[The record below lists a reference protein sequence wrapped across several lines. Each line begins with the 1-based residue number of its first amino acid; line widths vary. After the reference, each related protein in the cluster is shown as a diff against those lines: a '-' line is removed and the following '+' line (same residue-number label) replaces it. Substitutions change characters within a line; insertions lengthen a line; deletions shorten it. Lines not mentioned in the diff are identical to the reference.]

1 MIHLAVLKL
10 AQAAATAVPL
20 RVTPTGNPLE
30 LPGGAAAGAAK
41 LPAQPSVDLSQ
52 LLGQA
57 HQTPLA
63 HNMPWLTH
71 TFAGC
76 FFALA
81 LGLIVL
87 LAIQT
92 TKQEGLSGTIGGRVD
107 SPYRARLGG
116 EAQLA
121 RLTNYVALGMVFF
134 GTILAISGI

>member
-1 MIHLAVLKL
+1 MIQFSVLQL
-10 AQAAATAVPL
+10 AQAAATAVPM
-20 RVTPTGNPLE
+20 RIPQASANPLD
-30 LPGGAAAGAAK
+30 LPVNAAAK
-41 LPAQPSVDLSQ
+41 LPAQPTVDLSQ

-57 HQTPLA
+57 HKTPLA
-63 HNMPWLTH
+63 QNMPWLTH
-71 TFAGC
+71 TFAGI

-81 LGLIVL
+81 VALIVL

-107 SPYRARLGG
+107 SPYRTRLGG

-121 RLTNYVALGMVFF
+121 RLTNFVALGMAFF